1 MMRTFFCLA
10 LLVCSLSAGA
20 QQPNKSELDKQR
32 AANQREMEALQ
43 QQLKDISKNKKA
55 SLAQLNQ
62 VQKKIQ
68 LREKQI
74 NLINQQI
81 HLIEGNINQSW
92 REVSKLKK
100 ELDTLKL
107 QYAKSLVYSYKNRN
121 NYDFLNFIFS
131 SASFNDA
138 LKRVTY
144 LRNYRNYREQQA
156 ANIQQ
161 TQVLLQQKIA
171 GLSANRKEKNLALK
185 DENDERK
192 ELEVEKKEKD
202 AVVSKIKSREKE
214 LNKELAEKKRQDQKL
229 AVAIRAAIAR
239 AQKEAIAAAAKK
251 PVATTPSA
259 TTNNSSTKPNS
270 NSTGTFPKSDN
281 TNKRSVLDTDAESI
295 ALSTDFEKNR
305 GSLPWPASG
314 VVAMKFGR
322 QPVEGLNGIIVD
334 NPGITIETNAE
345 ATVKAVFDGEVVAV
359 TSVGPVQ
366 AVIIKHGRYFTSYS
380 NLSSAS
386 VNKGQQIKRG
396 QIIGRVMEKED
407 GKGDLEFLITNEQ
420 NKNFDPEKWLR

>member
-1 MMRTFFCLA
+1 MLRTIFCVA
-10 LLVCSLSAGA
+10 LFICSLSAGA
-20 QQPNKSELDKQR
+20 QAPSKSELDKQR

-100 ELDTLKL
+100 ELDTLKV

-131 SASFNDA
+131 AASFNDA

-161 TQVLLQQKIA
+161 TQVLLQQKIT
-171 GLSANRKEKNLALK
+171 GLSANRKEKSLALK
-185 DENDERK
+185 DENVERK

-251 PVATTPSA
+251 PVVTPS
-259 TTNNSSTKPNS
+259 TTNSGNTKPTTS
-270 NSTGTFPKSDN
+270 GAKFPKSDN

-295 ALSTDFEKNR
+295 ALSADFEKNK
-305 GSLPWPASG
+305 GNLPWPASG
-314 VVAMKFGR
+314 VVAMRFGP
-322 QPVEGLNGIIVD
+322 QEVEGLKGIIEN

-345 ATVKAVFDGEVVAV
+345 AAVKVVFDGEVAAV
-359 TSVGPVQ
+359 TTVGPVQ
-366 AVIIKHGRYFTSYS
+366 AVIIKHGRYFTTYS

-386 VNKGQQIKRG
+386 VNKGQQVKRG

-407 GKGDLEFLITNEQ
+407 GKGDLEFLITNEL

>member
-1 MMRTFFCLA
+1 MRTFFCLA

-100 ELDTLKL
+100 ELDTLKV

-156 ANIQQ
+156 TNIQQ

-185 DENDERK
+185 DENAERK

-229 AVAIRAAIAR
+229 AVAIRAAIER
-239 AQKEAIAAAAKK
+239 AKKEAIAEAAKK
-251 PVATTPSA
+251 NTATVKANSNNNVA
-259 TTNNSSTKPNS
+259 PNS
-270 NSTGTFPKSDN
+270 TIPKSDN
-281 TNKRSVLDTDAESI
+281 SNKRLVSPLELSAEDV
-295 ALSTDFEKNR
+295 ALSKNFEDNR
-305 GSLPWPASG
+305 GNLPWPVSG
-314 VVAMKFGR
+314 RVSMRFGI
-322 QPVEGLNGIIVD
+322 QKYEGLPVD
-334 NPGITIETNAE
+334 VNNPGITIETNAE
-345 ATVKAVFDGEVVAV
+345 ASVKAIFDGEVAAV

-366 AVIIKHGRYFTSYS
+366 AVIIKHGKYFTTYS
-380 NLSSAS
+380 NLSSAT
-386 VNKGQQIKRG
+386 VNKGQTVKRG
-396 QIIGRVMEKED
+396 QVIGKVMEKED
-407 GKGDLEFLITNEQ
+407 GMGDLEFLISNDT

>member
-1 MMRTFFCLA
+1 
-10 LLVCSLSAGA
+10 
-20 QQPNKSELDKQR
+20 
-32 AANQREMEALQ
+32 MEALQ

-100 ELDTLKL
+100 ELDTLKV

-138 LKRVTY
+138 LKRLTY

-156 ANIQQ
+156 TNIQQ

-185 DENDERK
+185 DENAERK

-214 LNKELAEKKRQDQKL
+214 LNKELAEKKKRDRDL
-229 AVAIRAAIAR
+229 ANAIRAAILR
-239 AQKEAIAAAAKK
+239 AQKEAAAAAAKK
-251 PVATTPSA
+251 PVVTTPSPS
-259 TTNNSSTKPNS
+259 NSSNNKPNS
-270 NSTGTFPKSDN
+270 NSTASFPKSDN
-281 TNKRSVLDTDAESI
+281 SNKRSVLDTDAESI
-295 ALSTDFEKNR
+295 ALSSDFEKNR
-305 GSLPWPASG
+305 GSLPWPVSG
-314 VVAMKFGR
+314 VVAMRFGP
-322 QPVEGLNGIIVD
+322 QQVEGLPGIIEN

-345 ATVKAVFDGEVVAV
+345 ASVKAVFDGEVAAV
-359 TSVGPVQ
+359 TNVGPVQ
-366 AVIIKHGRYFTSYS
+366 AVIIRHGRYFTSYS

-386 VNKGQQIKRG
+386 VSRGQQIKRG
-396 QIIGRVMEKED
+396 QVIGRVMEKED

>member
-10 LLVCSLSAGA
+10 LLVCSLLAGA

-100 ELDTLKL
+100 ELDTLKV

-156 ANIQQ
+156 TNIQQ

-239 AQKEAIAAAAKK
+239 AQKEAIAAAARK
-251 PVATTPSA
+251 PVVTAPTSA
-259 TTNNSSTKPNS
+259 NTTNTKPNS
-270 NSTGTFPKSDN
+270 NSTATFPKSDN

-305 GSLPWPASG
+305 GSLPWPTSG

-345 ATVKAVFDGEVVAV
+345 ASVKAVFDGEVVAV

-396 QIIGRVMEKED
+396 QVIGRVMEKED

-420 NKNFDPEKWLR
+420 NKNFDPEK